1 MDGGVNYAERINL
14 AFENQVFE
22 WKQAEGKCP
31 RLISRNRQKYVC
43 FSNVSLVSVLSVWI
57 FCSTSLLSCKDITA
71 DD

>member
-31 RLISRNRQKYVC
+31 RLIYQLRRQNVC
-43 FSNVSLVSVLSVWI
+43 F
-57 FCSTSLLSCKDITA
+57 
-71 DD
+71 